1 MSLSLHCVV
10 NVWFFVS
17 QCELFVNESFCFSYQ
32 RIRSAEWLTD
42 WVNEW
47 ICDFSLRASSAMDG
61 GHDRNKIWNKSS
73 LGIEDNAHMSNT
85 HIARACAEKAHDTTP
100 DNEKCNWHDV
110 GAGCIDRTCI
120 VVTAQCNQP
129 EAFCDSRWSSVRH
142 VTWKNNLRC
151 PIALIQRHV
160 PGEHEYKWHRTM
172 HLRFYNFLSW
182 SEELYTVQCKWPDDV
197 IVAESN
203 PVGFDSPYQIDSP
216 MESIQ
221 IDYSQL
227 HWQHDF
233 SAPVISVGRCC
244 VLIMCSR
251 WRPTCTVL
259 CQWTVITWCWWV
271 VLESRQT
278 PLCSCMSMC
287 TLAIGGL
294 TSLLWTPVS

>member
-42 WVNEW
+42 WVNDW

-61 GHDRNKIWNKSS
+61 GHDRNKIWHKSS

-85 HIARACAEKAHDTTP
+85 HIARACAEKAHDTTL

-110 GAGCIDRTCI
+110 GAVCIDRTCI

-160 PGEHEYKWHRTM
+160 PGEHDINDIAPCICVFIIFFHDLKSCILCNVNDRTTW
-172 HLRFYNFLSW
+172 SW
-182 SEELYTVQCKWPDDV
+182 PNRTPL
-197 IVAESN
+197 
-203 PVGFDSPYQIDSP
+203 
-216 MESIQ
+216 
-221 IDYSQL
+221 
-227 HWQHDF
+227 
-233 SAPVISVGRCC
+233 
-244 VLIMCSR
+244 VLIRHTKSIHPWNR
-251 WRPTCTVL
+251 FKSIIPSSTDNTISQHL
-259 CQWTVITWCWWV
+259 SFQLV
-271 VLESRQT
+271 VVV
-278 PLCSCMSMC
+278 C
-287 TLAIGGL
+287 
-294 TSLLWTPVS
+294 